1 MQVIEK
7 SAKTVEEAIKLAL
20 IELNRNREEVKIDVL
35 TEGSHGVWGIGSE
48 DARVRVSILEAAG
61 NVENNAME
69 IIKDTLETI
78 LDKMGVEATVSYQEG
93 VSLQDDEEQNEPSV
107 FNIEGD
113 ELGILIGR
121 RGQTLSC
128 LQYIVKI
135 IASNR
140 IQDSLPSII
149 IDVNGYKQKRQQVL
163 KDLAERIADQVES
176 SGKPFTLEPM
186 PAYERRIIHMALA
199 GHAGVKTE
207 SVGYGEDRKVS
218 IIPQY

>member
-1 MQVIEK
+1 
-7 SAKTVEEAIKLAL
+7 VEEAIKLAL

-35 TEGSHGVWGIGSE
+35 TEGSRGVWGIGTE
-48 DARVRVSILEAAG
+48 EARVRVSVLEAAG
-61 NVENNAME
+61 TVENNAME
-69 IIKDTLETI
+69 IVKDTLETI
-78 LDKMGVEATVSYQEG
+78 LDKMGIDATVSYQEG
-93 VSLQDDEEQNEPSV
+93 ISFQDDEEQNEPSV

-135 IASNR
+135 IAANR
-140 IQDSLPSII
+140 MQDSFPSIV
-149 IDVNGYKQKRQQVL
+149 IDVNGYKQRRQQVL
-163 KDLAERIADQVES
+163 KELAERVAEQVEN
-176 SGKPFTLEPM
+176 SGKSFTLEPM

-199 GHAGVKTE
+199 GHSGVSTE

-218 IIPQY
+218 IIPRY

>member
-1 MQVIEK
+1 VF
-7 SAKTVEEAIKLAL
+7 
-20 IELNRNREEVKIDVL
+20 
-35 TEGSHGVWGIGSE
+35 GIGTE
-48 DARVRVSILEAAG
+48 EARVRVSIPDSTI
-61 NVENNAME
+61 NVKSNAME
-69 IIKDTLETI
+69 IIKDTLQTI
-78 LDKMGVEATVSYQEG
+78 LDKMGLDATVNYQEG
-93 VSLQDDEEQNEPSV
+93 ITLLDDEDRSTPSV

-135 IASNR
+135 IAANKM
-140 IQDSLPSII
+140 QDSLPSIV

-163 KDLAERIADQVES
+163 EELAQRVAEQVEN
-176 SGKPFTLEPM
+176 SGKTFTLEPM

-199 GHAGVKTE
+199 DHAGVITE

-218 IIPQY
+218 ITPKY

>member
-1 MQVIEK
+1 MQVVEK

-35 TEGSHGVWGIGSE
+35 SEGSRGVLGIGSE
-48 DARVRVSILEAAG
+48 EARVRVIVG
-61 NVENNAME
+61 DTVKNVENTME

-78 LDKMGVEATVSYQEG
+78 LDKMGVDATVDYQEG
-93 VSLQDDEEQNEPSV
+93 AAIQDEEGACEPTV

-135 IASNR
+135 IAANR
-140 IQDSLPSII
+140 IQDSLPVIV

-163 KDLAERIADQVES
+163 KELAERVAEQVEN
-176 SGKPFTLEPM
+176 SGKSFTLEPM
-186 PAYERRIIHMALA
+186 PAYERRIIHMALSD
-199 GHAGVKTE
+199 HQGVTTE
-207 SVGYGEDRKVS
+207 SVGFGEDRKVS
-218 IIPQY
+218 IIPKY